1 MKNKQD
7 LRVKRTHRLLAES
20 LLNLMK
26 KMPFEKITIT
36 DICENAMVHR
46 TTFYTHFEDKYD
58 LLKFALS
65 ELEKPFEEEN
75 IRTKNEEGYLD
86 FFMEAAQSILT
97 YIDRHIDLLRIF
109 IKKNKEDSFVSML
122 RSTLTERLAQ
132 RLTQMEEEGVA
143 LPAPGQVLAN
153 WYAGGCLNMLLWW
166 IENDMPC
173 SSEQLFQYFALLIRP
188 AHPISFLNTKEL
200 Q

>member
-20 LLNLMK
+20 LLKLMK

-122 RSTLTERLAQ
+122 RSALTERLAE
-132 RLTQMEEEGVA
+132 RLTQMEEEGVS